1 MSKTGMVLALV
12 AAVGLLAATRVQAA
26 PTKSFDE
33 AAKDLQCQIEP
44 ASVKRGQTVTF
55 RFSFEL
61 APGFHSYPLAQ
72 DPKQAD
78 VEGFVTG
85 ISFND
90 KSAKAVLVPVGKF
103 IEPTFETVP
112 YELSKTGG
120 TIRYVFGKPVWER
133 KLVIR
138 PDAEPGVKTI
148 KIKLDV
154 QACDKHGCL
163 PGPRSRDVQLNIS
176 ADPPET
182 IDPQY
187 ADEVAKALAA
197 PTVKP
202 PTPETPKETPKEKT
216 EPTRSSAEPVPPSAS
231 SEEYR
236 AGLEKILNQ
245 LDAFAAPKASSGLMA
260 FILSGIFWG
269 AVSLI
274 TPCVFPMIP
283 ITVSFFLKQSEKE
296 HHRPITMA
304 VVYCTTI
311 VVVLTLAAVVL
322 LSFFRE
328 LSVMPVTNFILGG
341 LFVFFA
347 LSLFGMYEI
356 ELPSFMTRYTSSREG
371 QGGLAGTMFMAL
383 TFTLVSFSCVA
394 PFLGGF
400 GGTSAT
406 ATMGWTERILGG
418 LAFSLTF
425 ASPFFVLALFPTLLK
440 KMPKSGSWL
449 NSVKVVMG
457 FLEIAA
463 AIKFFRAGEVSRPT
477 PPEFFTYDFCLGLYI
492 ALSICCGLYL
502 LGVYQLPHD
511 TPNEH
516 MSVPRVMLSMLF
528 LGLAIYLVP
537 ALFTGRDGEKQRPSG
552 TIYAWIDS
560 FLLPAESKSL
570 EWAGD
575 LNQVVAEVRQQRKE
589 TGERQLIFVDFTGTN
604 CTNCKYNESSV
615 FTRGDIKDRLKQYK
629 RVQLYT
635 NVVPLELYP
644 PMLRDNVESDD
655 RPRDDATANLWFQ
668 KAAFNTEQL
677 PLYVILD
684 PQADKVKVLG
694 VYDEGKIND
703 VSAFGAFIGKPLE
716 TKKLGTQQAKAE

>member
-1 MSKTGMVLALV
+1 MVLAV
-12 AAVGLLAATRVQAA
+12 AAMGLLGTRVQAQA
-26 PTKSFDE
+26 PKRSFDGNTKNLV
-33 AAKDLQCQIEP
+33 ATIEP
-44 ASVKRGQTVTF
+44 ATAKRGQTVTF
-55 RFSFEL
+55 RLSFDVN
-61 APGFHSYPLAQ
+61 PGFHTYPLTQ
-72 DPKQAD
+72 PEAD
-78 VEGFVTG
+78 AMPFVTA

-90 KSAKAVLVPVGKF
+90 KSAKGAVVPVGAF
-103 IEPTFETVP
+103 TEPPVETVP
-112 YELSKTGG
+112 NPVPDAKG
-120 TIRYVFGKPVWER
+120 TLNEVVGKAVWER

-138 PDAEPGVKTI
+138 PDADPGTRTI
-148 KIKLDV
+148 KIKTDLQV
-154 QACDKHGCL
+154 CDKSGCL
-163 PGPRSRDVQLNIS
+163 PGPKFFDVPLTIS
-176 ADPPET
+176 NDPPET
-182 IDPQY
+182 VDPKY
-187 ADEVAKALAA
+187 GADVTKALGA
-197 PTVKP
+197 PAVKP
-202 PTPETPKETPKEKT
+202 PTPPEAPKETPKDKS
-216 EPTRSSAEPVPPSAS
+216 EPKRSSTDPVPPSAN

-236 AGLEKILNQ
+236 AGLERLLNQ
-245 LDAFAAPKASSGLMA
+245 LEAFAAPKTSTGLMA

-269 AVSLI
+269 GVSLI

-304 VVYCTTI
+304 IVYCSTI

-328 LSVMPVTNFILGG
+328 LSVMPITNFILGG
-341 LFVFFA
+341 LFIFFA

-406 ATMGWTERILGG
+406 ATMSWAQRVLGG

-425 ASPFFVLALFPTLLK
+425 ASPFFILALFPTLLK

-449 NSVKVVMG
+449 NTVKVVMG
-457 FLEIAA
+457 FLEVAA

-477 PPEFFTYDFCLGLYI
+477 PPEFFTYDVSLGLFI
-492 ALSICCGLYL
+492 ALSLCCGLYL
-502 LGVYQLPHD
+502 LGLFRLPHD
-511 TPNEH
+511 TPSEH
-516 MSVPRVMLSMLF
+516 LSVPRMVLSMLF

-537 ALFTGRDGEKQRPSG
+537 ALFSGRDGEKQRPSG

-575 LNQVVAEVRQQRKE
+575 LNQVVAEVRKQRQE
-589 TGERQLIFVDFTGTN
+589 TGDRQLIFVDFTGTN
-604 CTNCKYNESSV
+604 CTNCKYNESTV
-615 FTRGDIKDRLKQYK
+615 FTRGDIKERLKQYK

-635 NVVPLELYP
+635 NVVPLDLYP
-644 PMLRDNVESDD
+644 PGLRENVESDD
-655 RPRDDATANLWFQ
+655 RPRDDASANLWFQ

-684 PQADKVKVLG
+684 PQPDKVKVVG

-703 VSAFGAFIGKPLE
+703 VSAFGSFIGKPLE
-716 TKKLGTQQAKAE
+716 KRTPGTQQAKAD